1 MKKITPLRAIRQ
13 NCLECSGNSANEVKR
28 CTRSDCPLY
37 PFRFGKNPWRKGIG
51 SVGNFVKKTAL
62 DTKPLTGRD
71 GAENAHSTAE
81 RKAQNEY

>member
-1 MKKITPLRAIRQ
+1 
-13 NCLECSGNSANEVKR
+13 
-28 CTRSDCPLY
+28 
-37 PFRFGKNPWRKGIG
+37 
-51 SVGNFVKKTAL
+51 VGNFVKKTAL